1 MFVKEVNDGYN
12 QDLKDSTN
20 VMLCAFVTANARMVL
35 WDALNKL
42 GDRVL
47 YCDTDS
53 VIYLLSDDEN
63 LNIKSSSKL
72 GEWKDECEGDYIT
85 DFVSIAP
92 KSYAYKM
99 SNGDQVV
106 KCKGVTLNYENS
118 KVVTFETLKDLV
130 IGKKQKLKTRHLM
143 FDCSKA
149 NEFEINTLYR
159 EKATMLNKNMLKGEL
174 LMKDN
179 EWNLYLP
186 RDYMLFPKGFEN
198 FIEQVQALYPR
209 PKSKN

>member
-1 MFVKEVNDGYN
+1 LFTKEVNDGYN
-12 QDLKDSTN
+12 QETGDRTN

-53 VIYLLSDDEN
+53 VIYLLHDDPKM
-63 LNIKSSSKL
+63 NIKSSSKL
-72 GEWKDECEGDYIT
+72 GEWKDECEGEYIT

-99 SNGDQVV
+99 SNGEEVV

-118 KVVTFETLKDLV
+118 KVVTFEAMKALV
-130 IGKKQKLKTRHLM
+130 VGTMDKLKTRHLV

-159 EKATMLNKNMLKGEL
+159 EKATCLNKNMLKGEL

-179 EWNLYLP
+179 EWNLNIP
-186 RDYMLFPKGFEN
+186 RDYMLFPTGFQE
-198 FIEQVQALYPR
+198 FIEHVQALYP
-209 PKSKN
+209 KKWK